1 MESILD
7 RQSFLGERSVQI
19 LTNATVAVVGLG
31 GGGAHVAQQ
40 LAHLG
45 IGNFILVDPDEIEL
59 PNLNRTVGA
68 TYQDAQIGT
77 PKVEVSARLIRN
89 LNPYAHIL
97 PIREEWQSNLK
108 LLRNADV
115 VVSCIEGFATKV
127 QIERVCRAALI
138 PLIDIG
144 MDVHKAEPYTISG
157 QVVLSMPGKPC
168 FLCMGHIR
176 ESDCALEEQLY
187 GHAGGT
193 PQVVWSNG
201 ILASAAVGI
210 VVQLLTPWSKDS
222 TAAFLGFD
230 GDRTTLNPDARLL
243 LSVHESCTHYSAL
256 ESIGDPFWRDQ
267 HPKVS

>member
-7 RQSFLGERSVQI
+7 RQSFLGEHSTRI
-19 LTNATVAVVGLG
+19 LSDSTVAVVGLG
-31 GGGAHVAQQ
+31 GGGSHVAQQ

-45 IGNFILVDPDEIEL
+45 IGNFILIDSDKIEP

-68 TYQDAQIGT
+68 TYQDAVLGT

-89 LNPYAHIL
+89 LNPHAHIL
-97 PIREEWQSNLK
+97 SMQEKWQSNLK
-108 LLRNADV
+108 VLRNADV

-144 MDVHKAEPYTISG
+144 MDVHEAEPYTISG

-176 ESDCALEEQLY
+176 ESDCALEEQHY

-193 PQVVWSNG
+193 PQVVWTNG
-201 ILASAAVGI
+201 ILASTAVGI

-222 TAAFLGFD
+222 TSAFLGYD
-230 GDRTTLNPDARLL
+230 GDRSTVNPDRRLSL
-243 LSVHESCTHYSAL
+243 GAHQHCVHYSAQ
-256 ESIGDPFWRDQ
+256 ESLGDPFWNPQ
-267 HPKVS
+267 ICI